1 MLLGEM
7 QAVNA
12 KLRLET
18 SVMAVSHDGDRFR
31 VTTSGGVIEAGS
43 LVVATGGKSIPKMGA
58 TGFAYQIAE
67 QFGLKLIETR
77 PGLVPLTLDPASLEK
92 LSPLAGVAVTA
103 RFAMAKP
110 RSRKRCCLPI
120 AV

>member
-18 SVMAVSHDGDRFR
+18 SVSAVTHDGARFR
-31 VTTSGGVIEAGS
+31 VTTSGGVIEAES
-43 LVVATGGKSIPKMGA
+43 LIVATGGKSIPKMGA

-77 PGLVPLTLDPASLEK
+77 PGLRAADTRSR
-92 LSPLAGVAVTA
+92 LAGKAEPA
-103 RFAMAKP
+103 CRCGGS
-110 RSRKRCCLPI
+110 SRGLSRQDL
-120 AV
+120 V